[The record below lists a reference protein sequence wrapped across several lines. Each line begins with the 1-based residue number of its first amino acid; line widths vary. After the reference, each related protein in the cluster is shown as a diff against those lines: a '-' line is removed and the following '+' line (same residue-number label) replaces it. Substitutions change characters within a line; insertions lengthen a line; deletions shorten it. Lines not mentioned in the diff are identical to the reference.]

1 MPSMMVVLA
10 VFPFASVPVG
20 FWAAIAIVVACGV
33 GFICAL
39 NAVWDLREMG
49 LLEGTIA
56 TLWFCAMLVFAPW
69 VLYQLA
75 AIQEF
80 ATK

>member
-1 MPSMMVVLA
+1 MLGRV
-10 VFPFASVPVG
+10 
-20 FWAAIAIVVACGV
+20 IY
-33 GFICAL
+33 AL

-56 TLWFCAMLVFAPW
+56 TLWFCAMLVLAPW

-75 AIQEF
+75 AIREF